1 MIHLVLWRVFSTV
14 RRILVAP
21 LLALVLGDL
30 SVLPSLALTL
40 TLGPLGAPLAAG
52 GVLTFDWWVWYV
64 VLVAWASDMTYFVY
78 FVDSRDS
85 WVDRLTDH
93 LPSRGARTVATDG
106 GEER

>member
-30 SVLPSLALTL
+30 DLLPSLALAL
-40 TLGPLGAPLAAG
+40 TLGPLGAPLAVG
-52 GVLTFDWWVWYV
+52 GALTFDWWVWYV
-64 VLVAWASDMTYFVY
+64 VLVAWLSDMAYFAY

-85 WVDRLTDH
+85 WIGRLTDH

-106 GEER
+106 GEDQ